1 MLTLAQAEIGGFS
14 SLEYDLLQ
22 RAALIGSVYG
32 VLVLLGLIINVVFVV
47 RWMRRPPPMRHA
59 VNRLLG
65 WPWTGCDVRF
75 LLIVLLSGF
84 LAAAFA
90 RGAWLRLTDGWGME
104 AASRL
109 VLLQSLVFHG
119 LGLVAVAIMLWRRRR
134 AWRDA
139 FGMDLFAAPLDV
151 VKGLVALLGVLPALL
166 LATVLFHLF
175 LQLVGHQPSL
185 QEVAF
190 AIADEK
196 NRWMRAYFLALAVG
210 LAPLFEEIIFRGL
223 LLPVLARRYGV
234 WAGLLVTSFLFAI
247 IHGHLPSF
255 VTLFGLSMAL
265 GAAYVY
271 TGSLTVPVAMHAF
284 FNAITTAIL
293 LSIS

>member
-1 MLTLAQAEIGGFS
+1 M
-14 SLEYDLLQ
+14 
-22 RAALIGSVYG
+22 
-32 VLVLLGLIINVVFVV
+32 
-47 RWMRRPPPMRHA
+47 
-59 VNRLLG
+59 
-65 WPWTGCDVRF
+65 
-75 LLIVLLSGF
+75 
-84 LAAAFA
+84 
-90 RGAWLRLTDGWGME
+90 
-104 AASRL
+104 
-109 VLLQSLVFHG
+109 
-119 LGLVAVAIMLWRRRR
+119 
-134 AWRDA
+134 
-139 FGMDLFAAPLDV
+139 
-151 VKGLVALLGVLPALL
+151 
-166 LATVLFHLF
+166 F

-190 AIADEK
+190 AIADEQ
-196 NRWMRAYFLALAVG
+196 NRWMRAYFLVLAVG

-265 GAAYVY
+265 GAAHLY
-271 TGSLTVPVAMHAF
+271 TGSLTVPVAMHAI